1 MRLITLCETRNGWL
15 IVDGEL
21 RPLGREEELPP
32 RCWSFNSI
40 DKLIAQVRLVAK
52 GWKEKKQSANQAALE
67 AEKE

>member
-21 RPLGREEELPP
+21 KNKREEYLPS

-40 DKLIAQVRLVAK
+40 DKLIAQVRVITK
-52 GWKEKKQSANQAALE
+52 SWRNNKQEQSDGDNS
-67 AEKE
+67 